1 MMRLFDF
8 FTSTKRP
15 AAGTPTLSAQELSER
30 IMGLNRPSAPYVI
43 REGRDENVDFIAEWK
58 IVDAQW
64 YEIFAKAGL
73 SKTFKIY
80 LKLHPEDHSIRAS
93 DREYTIAWTA
103 GVPTVSLAVSAFRGQ
118 KQEIE
123 FGKAYA
129 FTETLRPGEVYNYR
143 FDTRE
148 IKGPIQNAV
157 TECGWTYKGVA
168 FGKL

>member
-1 MMRLFDF
+1 MRLLDF

-15 AAGTPTLSAQELSER
+15 VSGTPTLSAQEVTER
-30 IMGLNRPSAPYVI
+30 LMALNRVSAPYQI
-43 REGRDENVDFIAEWK
+43 RDGRDENADLVAEWK

-73 SKTFKIY
+73 SKVFRIY
-80 LKLHPEDHSIRAS
+80 LKLHPEQHELRAS
-93 DREYTIAWTA
+93 DREYTVEWSA
-103 GVPTVSLAVSAFRGQ
+103 GIPSLSLAASAFRGQ
-118 KQEIE
+118 KQSIE

-129 FTETLRPGEVYNYR
+129 FTETLTPGEVYNYR

-148 IKGPIQNAV
+148 LKGPIQEVV
-157 TECGWTYKGVA
+157 TACGWTYKGVA